1 MGLVQHMI
9 DRMQM
14 TYQDDFDEDDEDDA
28 LDERPAFLEHF
39 KGITGS
45 RSEGGRSMRIVL
57 VHAVSIEDSK
67 EICDQILMGN
77 AVIINMERASEEQKS
92 RIIDFI
98 SGAVYGLNGSILSIS
113 QSIYAAASEVVHLF
127 DRSEEMIG
135 K

>member
-14 TYQDDFDEDDEDDA
+14 TYQDDFDEDDEDDE
-28 LDERPAFLEHF
+28 LDERPAFLDHF

-45 RSEGGRSMRIVL
+45 RSEGVRSMRIVL

-77 AVIINMERASEEQKS
+77 AVVINMERASEEQKS

-113 QSIYAAASEVVHLF
+113 RSIYAAASEAVHLF